1 MIKKDTVD
9 KAFYKKLGE
18 ILNNERR
25 KLGYS
30 LRYVAELTGI
40 SRTTIDKYELGTARI
55 DMIRWSKLCEV
66 LQIPTNIH
74 IQIALGM
81 RNYE

>member
-1 MIKKDTVD
+1 MVD
-9 KAFYKKLGE
+9 KAFYKKLGQ

-40 SRTTIDKYELGTARI
+40 SRTTIDNYEMGTARI
-55 DMIRWSKLCEV
+55 DMIHWSKLCEA
-66 LQIPTNIH
+66 LQIPTNMD

-81 RNYE
+81 RDYE